1 MSNIQKT
8 LNALQPY
15 VIGIR
20 YLEGT
25 ALVDVVFTEGWV
37 VSEEP
42 KIKKVKGDEGMNYYM
57 LFSEDPTIGLDELL
71 ASVEKTIKLNLERE
85 KKHEL
90 LRLKVNELKE
100 LFKKTSLTKLN
111 TLRFTF
117 SDEDMIP
124 NLNDFDIDLDEETVA
139 PTEPNEVN
147 ITELTEEEIFDE
159 TIDEVRETPEDKLL
173 AYLDEDGKAIE
184 LTEEERELIE
194 EEQRAERNRKFTH
207 SKKKTINNKPVRKVE
222 LPPRKKMESAFA
234 EMDYDTECDCGP
246 NDACSKCI
254 DSKDY

>member
-111 TLRFTF
+111 SLRFTF

-139 PTEPNEVN
+139 PTEPNELN
-147 ITELTEEEIFDE
+147 ITELTEEVIFDE

>member
-1 MSNIQKT
+1 
-8 LNALQPY
+8 
-15 VIGIR
+15 
-20 YLEGT
+20 
-25 ALVDVVFTEGWV
+25 
-37 VSEEP
+37 
-42 KIKKVKGDEGMNYYM
+42 
-57 LFSEDPTIGLDELL
+57 
-71 ASVEKTIKLNLERE
+71 
-85 KKHEL
+85 
-90 LRLKVNELKE
+90 
-100 LFKKTSLTKLN
+100 
-111 TLRFTF
+111 
-117 SDEDMIP
+117 
-124 NLNDFDIDLDEETVA
+124 
-139 PTEPNEVN
+139 
-147 ITELTEEEIFDE
+147 
-159 TIDEVRETPEDKLL
+159 L

>member
-147 ITELTEEEIFDE
+147 ITELTEEAIFDE

>member
-111 TLRFTF
+111 SLRFTF

-124 NLNDFDIDLDEETVA
+124 NLNDFDIDLDEETIA
-139 PTEPNEVN
+139 PTEPNELN
-147 ITELTEEEIFDE
+147 ITEITEEVIFDE